1 MSLRNVCLLHGHTE
15 DRVWNL
21 SWSPDG
27 QYLASCGEDK
37 IVRIWTFDNNISDNN
52 NNNNNDVFNM
62 KCIATLE
69 EAQSRTIRSCEWS
82 PNGR

>member
-1 MSLRNVCLLHGHTE
+1 MSLKLLTTLTGHTE
-15 DRVWNL
+15 DRVWHV

-27 QYLASCGEDK
+27 EYLSSCGEDK
-37 IVRIWTFDNNISDNN
+37 VVRIWSFDSNN
-52 NNNNNDVFNM
+52 NNNNHF

-69 EAQSRTIRSCEWS
+69 EAQSRTIRCCEWS

>member
-1 MSLRNVCLLHGHTE
+1 MLLKNICLLNGHTE
-15 DRVWNL
+15 DRVWHI
-21 SWSPDG
+21 SWSYDG
-27 QYLASCGEDK
+27 QYLASSGEDK
-37 IVRIWTFDNNISDNN
+37 VVRIWSFDNKTSNSNDSDL
-52 NNNNNDVFNM
+52 NM

>member
-1 MSLRNVCLLHGHTE
+1 MLKFICSLNGHVE
-15 DRVWNL
+15 DRVWHV

-27 QYLASCGEDK
+27 EYLASCGEDK
-37 IVRIWTFDNNISDNN
+37 VVRIWTFDSINID
-52 NNNNNDVFNM
+52 NM
-62 KCIATLE
+62 KCVATLE

>member
-1 MSLRNVCLLHGHTE
+1 MTLKLLTILTGHTE
-15 DRVWNL
+15 DRVWHV

-27 QYLASCGEDK
+27 EYLSSCGEDK
-37 IVRIWTFDNNISDNN
+37 VVRIWSFDSNNSSNN
-52 NNNNNDVFNM
+52 GSSNGI

-69 EAQSRTIRSCEWS
+69 EAQSRTIRCCEWS

>member
-1 MSLRNVCLLHGHTE
+1 MTIKLICSLDGHVE
-15 DRVWNL
+15 DRVWHV

-27 QYLASCGEDK
+27 EYLASCGEDK
-37 IVRIWTFDNNISDNN
+37 VVRIWTFDNV
-52 NNNNNDVFNM
+52 NNDSM
-62 KCIATLE
+62 KCVATLE

>member
-1 MSLRNVCLLHGHTE
+1 MTGHTE
-15 DRVWNL
+15 DRVWHV

-27 QYLASCGEDK
+27 DYLSSCGEDK
-37 IVRIWTFDNNISDNN
+37 VVRIWSFDSNDSNNI
-52 NNNNNDVFNM
+52 

-69 EAQSRTIRSCEWS
+69 EAQSRTIRCCEWS